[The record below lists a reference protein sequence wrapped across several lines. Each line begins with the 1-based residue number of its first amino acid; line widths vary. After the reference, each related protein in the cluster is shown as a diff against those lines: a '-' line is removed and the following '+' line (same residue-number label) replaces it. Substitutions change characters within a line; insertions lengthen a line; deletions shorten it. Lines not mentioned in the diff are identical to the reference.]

1 MLGAAAI
8 ANQEG
13 GDEDEELNPAL
24 GYSLEDDGQRT
35 WDDARPSRELC
46 EKFSEWHWENNCFHD
61 YVVDFALAHKD
72 VLLDVP
78 AGEHSHIVH
87 GLHKQFSESLESF
100 VSAFL
105 DEHGATM
112 EQFAAALQEQQE
124 SGDLCTRMTV
134 EVVTDEI
141 FALMEYVLRCT
152 SELISC
158 TY

>member
-1 MLGAAAI
+1 
-8 ANQEG
+8 
-13 GDEDEELNPAL
+13 
-24 GYSLEDDGQRT
+24 
-35 WDDARPSRELC
+35 
-46 EKFSEWHWENNCFHD
+46 
-61 YVVDFALAHKD
+61 VHKE

-78 AGEHSHIVH
+78 PGEHSHLVH

-112 EQFAAALQEQQE
+112 EQFAAALKEQQE

-141 FALMEYVLRCT
+141 FALMEYVQNNAP
-152 SELISC
+152 I
-158 TY
+158 